1 MARLS
6 LQRIVRRFSAAF
18 FALLVVL
25 ALVACAS
32 PTLPLPPPAIPSI
45 AQTGEGQYRLR
56 SEHGVEPNAIVV
68 IINHN
73 STLSGDDRVDGTEA
87 DAQGTWE
94 AVIPAHAG
102 DFLDVKQE
110 FGTMSSPLTTFQ
122 IPR

>member
-18 FALLVVL
+18 FALLVL
-25 ALVACAS
+25 AFVACAS
-32 PTLPLPPPAIPSI
+32 PTLPLPPPAIPSVSQ
-45 AQTGEGQYRLR
+45 AGEGQYRLR

-73 STLSGDDRVDGTEA
+73 SALSGDDRVDGTEA

-94 AVIPAHAG
+94 AVIPANPG

-110 FGTMSSPLTTFQ
+110 FGTMGSPLTTFQ

>member
-1 MARLS
+1 MARLP

-18 FALLVVL
+18 FALLVVV
-25 ALVACAS
+25 AFVACAS

-45 AQTGEGQYRLR
+45 ASAGEGQYRLR

-73 STLSGDDRVDGTEA
+73 TSLSGDDRVSGSEA

-94 AVIPAHAG
+94 AVIPASAG
-102 DFLDVKQE
+102 DVLDLKQE
-110 FGTMSSPLTTFQ
+110 FGTMTSPETTFQ